1 LIAPGTEHI
10 VFFLEGPSE
19 QDFLKAF
26 LPAFLPDQITLHYQ
40 VFQGKQ
46 DMEKRLA
53 LRIRGWRQANTRFV
67 VLRDQDSGDCMAI
80 KKGLQHICASAG
92 QPHAV
97 VRIAC
102 RELET
107 FFVGDWAAV
116 ALAFDMPALA
126 KLSAKAM
133 YRQPDALGSPSGELK
148 KHVAQYQKRDGARR
162 IALHL
167 DPARNK
173 SRCFGVFMRSIQ
185 QIAAA

>member
-1 LIAPGTEHI
+1 MAQGIEHI

-26 LPAFLPDQITLHYQ
+26 LPALLPGHISLHYQ

-53 LRIRGWRQANTRFV
+53 LRIRGWRQSNTRFV
-67 VLRDQDSGDCMAI
+67 VLRDQDSGDCVAI
-80 KKGLQHICASAG
+80 KKGLQKICASAG
-92 QPHAV
+92 HPNSL

-107 FFVGDWAAV
+107 FFIGDWAAV
-116 ALAFDMPALA
+116 ALAFEMPALA
-126 KLSAKAM
+126 KLAAKAM
-133 YRQPDALGSPSGELK
+133 YRQPDAIGSPSGELK
-148 KHVAQYQKRDGARR
+148 KHISQYQKRDGARR
-162 IALHL
+162 ISPHL
-167 DPARNK
+167 DPTRNN
-173 SRCFGVFMRSIQ
+173 SHCFGVFMRSIQ

>member
-1 LIAPGTEHI
+1 LIAPGIEHI

-26 LPAFLPDQITLHYQ
+26 LPAHLPSRINLHYQ

-53 LRIRGWRQANTRFV
+53 LRMRGWRKSNTCFV
-67 VLRDQDSGDCMAI
+67 VLRDQDSGDCIAV
-80 KKGLQHICASAG
+80 KNGLKQICSSSG
-92 QPHAV
+92 HPNAV

-107 FFVGDWAAV
+107 FFVGDWKAV
-116 ALAFDMPALA
+116 ATAFGMPALA
-126 KLSAKAM
+126 KLGAKAM
-133 YRQPDALGSPSGELK
+133 YRQPDLLGSPSAELK
-148 KHVAQYQKRDGARR
+148 KHISQYQKRDGARR
-162 IALHL
+162 IGPHL
-167 DPARNK
+167 DPTRNR
-173 SRCFGVFMRSIQ
+173 SQSFGVFMRSIQ